1 MAIQRLLYFYIL
13 FVASVSIVSYK
24 KGIYLIWI
32 TLLLV
37 PTIILEQII
46 KMRLSM
52 LTILLLGSVISEL
65 RFGERRTAWKEFF
78 SNNQNAIILY
88 LFISFTIVFLSQTV
102 PLDVQFIRL
111 VEEIAMLLFALQ
123 TFFLAKNNEKSALA
137 FKYIICGAIVYNI
150 VYCIYFELILRVN
163 PAGMPLYILLGQ
175 GDNDFIVDMIDSERG
190 GFDLR
195 AQTVYRHP
203 LSLGQYML
211 VLLPLFL
218 MKGKYFSNLFFSFL
232 ICALIILSGSRGAM
246 APMVLILFISMIKS
260 SHINFRKLVVLFA
273 VIIAVI
279 SSIPDK
285 QRDKFTKEVEP
296 FVAGLAFWDDEKQE
310 ENDVSGSSMEMRFD
324 QINAAFVEIEENPI
338 FGRGYGYRDY
348 WIFLHNDLHPELLG
362 FESVFLLYLVERGW
376 IGLIFFFFIVYYIYR
391 LCKNETISTITILL
405 VFVGYLTSII
415 MTGVRPLTLLFVCL
429 AYSVTCGIAPHK
441 EKEKDSNPLVESLPN
456 TSTN

>member
-1 MAIQRLLYFYIL
+1 MAIQRLLYLYIL

-32 TLLLV
+32 TLLFV

-46 KMRLSM
+46 KMRFSM
-52 LTILLLGSVISEL
+52 LTILLLCSVISEL
-65 RFGERRTAWKEFF
+65 RFGERRTAWKEFI
-78 SNNQNAIILY
+78 SNNQRAIIIY

-102 PLDVQFIRL
+102 PLSVQLMRL
-111 VEEIAMLLFALQ
+111 IDEITMLLFALQ
-123 TFFLAKNNEKSALA
+123 TFFLARNNEKSALA

-150 VYCIYFELILRVN
+150 VYSIYFELILRVN

-175 GDNDFIVDMIDSERG
+175 EDNDFIVDMIDTERG

-232 ICALIILSGSRGAM
+232 ISVLIILSGSRGAM
-246 APMVLILFISMIKS
+246 APMALVLFISMIKS
-260 SHINFRKLVVLFA
+260 SHVNFRKLFVFLA
-273 VIIAVI
+273 VIVAVI
-279 SSIPDK
+279 SFIPDK
-285 QRDKFTKEVEP
+285 QWKKLTIEVEP
-296 FVAGLAFWDDEKQE
+296 FVAGLAFWDDEKQK
-310 ENDVSGSSMEMRFD
+310 ENDMSGSSMEMRFN
-324 QINAAFVEIEENPI
+324 QIDAAFEEIDANPI

-348 WIFLHNDLHPELLG
+348 WIYLHNDLHPDLLG

-376 IGLIFFFFIVYYIYR
+376 IGLVFFFFLAYYIYR

>member
-1 MAIQRLLYFYIL
+1 MAIQRLLYLYIL

-32 TLLLV
+32 TLLFV

-46 KMRLSM
+46 KMRFSM
-52 LTILLLGSVISEL
+52 LTILLLCSVISEL
-65 RFGERRTAWKEFF
+65 RFGERRTAWKEFI
-78 SNNQNAIILY
+78 SNNQRAIIIY

-102 PLDVQFIRL
+102 PLSVQLMRL
-111 VEEIAMLLFALQ
+111 IEEITMLLFALQ
-123 TFFLAKNNEKSALA
+123 TFFLARNNEKSALA

-150 VYCIYFELILRVN
+150 VYSIYFELILRVN

-175 GDNDFIVDMIDSERG
+175 EDNDFIVDMIDTERG